1 MHKVRIFI
9 FSIGILFSGAGF
21 ADSAT
26 NSVPI
31 TTANN
36 TMLNI
41 LGIKNSAQ
49 NISFSDNEQVS
60 VTLSNTDINRIAIQG
75 DKIQNINA
83 PMGLYTARND
93 VNGAAYLTFNGT
105 LPFTMYLTTV
115 GGHNLSLFIN
125 PRPIVG
131 KAVIF
136 QPTTASAT
144 TAHWEETSSYQ
155 KILVTLITGMI
166 NHQTPD
172 GYLYGETHKPKS
184 TDFYCIANLKP
195 LAFYTGSHLTGVV
208 FEIKNKTKES
218 ITLRPAYFYQPG
230 VRAVALSRQTINPQ
244 ATAFLYE
251 VVNRS

>member
-1 MHKVRIFI
+1 MHKIKIFI
-9 FSIGILFSGAGF
+9 LGILFSVASF
-21 ADSAT
+21 ADSAA
-26 NSVPI
+26 I
-31 TTANN
+31 TPSNN
-36 TMLNI
+36 TMLNT
-41 LGIKNSAQ
+41 LGIKNNAQ
-49 NISFSDNEQVS
+49 NITFSDNEQIS
-60 VTLSNTDINRIAIQG
+60 VTLSNTDINRIAILG

-83 PMGLYTARND
+83 PVGLYTARND
-93 VNGAAYLTFNGT
+93 PNGAAYLTFTGT

-136 QPTTASAT
+136 QPTSASAT

-166 NHQTPD
+166 NHQNPD
-172 GYLYGETHKPKS
+172 GYLYSATQKPKS
-184 TDFYCIANLKP
+184 TDFYGLANLKP
-195 LAFYTGSHLTGVV
+195 VAFYTGSHLTGVI
-208 FEIKNKTKES
+208 FEVKNKTKEL

-230 VRAVALSRQTINPQ
+230 VRAVALSSQTINPQ

-251 VVNRS
+251 VLGAKS